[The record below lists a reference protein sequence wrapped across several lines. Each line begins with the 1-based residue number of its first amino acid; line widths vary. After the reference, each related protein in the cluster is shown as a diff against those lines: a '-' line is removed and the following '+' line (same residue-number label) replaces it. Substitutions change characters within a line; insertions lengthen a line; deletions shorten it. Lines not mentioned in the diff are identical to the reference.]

1 MWFERRKLTWPEH
14 DQPSFFSQIWKLV
27 LALLCG
33 VIVVVWWYKLYF
45 VAGEWI
51 KTIPSKIFV
60 ASHKDN
66 HKNKNLPSINALLV
80 WVGGEWHRWSY
91 NADTII
97 FASYNPNTS
106 TLNMVSVPRDLY
118 INITWWVSQRV
129 NYVMDYYIL
138 KWETLAYGADKL
150 REKISS
156 IVWEKIDY
164 YAVVDFGA
172 FEKIVDDLW
181 WLEVNVPKRLV
192 DTSFPVD
199 NYNYGTLVIE
209 SWVQTMNW
217 ETALNYARSRHST
230 SDFDRSKRQQ
240 IIIKALISKLISFNS
255 ISKIDDIY
263 SNFSSFIT
271 TNVGVWDM
279 IKYFPY
285 ARQLD
290 HINSWVLQ
298 SDCPANLNQMKPW
311 CLLYS
316 PDRSLFWWAAVIIPY
331 GAKPSKLSYYDNI
344 QKFVKIVLG
353 NNKWLSIDKTINIY
367 NSIDKDLSKRSIASE
382 LGVELMRYGY
392 DVGFVWNNSQIL
404 DRTYILNNTW
414 STDVLLDQLHKFM
427 TFLPLTKEDI
437 WTGLIEQNIKD
448 QNESPIW
455 VMWNENNQTWSI
467 ADLDISYSGNYFI
480 GKDIEK
486 SDISILIWNDFVVK
500 TWVNYNTI
508 DGFLEK

>member
-1 MWFERRKLTWPEH
+1 
-14 DQPSFFSQIWKLV
+14 
-27 LALLCG
+27 
-33 VIVVVWWYKLYF
+33 
-45 VAGEWI
+45 
-51 KTIPSKIFV
+51 
-60 ASHKDN
+60 
-66 HKNKNLPSINALLV
+66 
-80 WVGGEWHRWSY
+80 
-91 NADTII
+91 
-97 FASYNPNTS
+97 
-106 TLNMVSVPRDLY
+106 
-118 INITWWVSQRV
+118 
-129 NYVMDYYIL
+129 
-138 KWETLAYGADKL
+138 
-150 REKISS
+150 
-156 IVWEKIDY
+156 
-164 YAVVDFGA
+164 
-172 FEKIVDDLW
+172 
-181 WLEVNVPKRLV
+181 
-192 DTSFPVD
+192 
-199 NYNYGTLVIE
+199 
-209 SWVQTMNW
+209 
-217 ETALNYARSRHST
+217 
-230 SDFDRSKRQQ
+230 
-240 IIIKALISKLISFNS
+240 
-255 ISKIDDIY
+255 
-263 SNFSSFIT
+263 
-271 TNVGVWDM
+271 
-279 IKYFPY
+279 
-285 ARQLD
+285 
-290 HINSWVLQ
+290 
-298 SDCPANLNQMKPW
+298 MKPW

-392 DVGFVWNNSQIL
+392 DVGFIWNNSQIL

-480 GKDIEK
+480 GKNIEK
-486 SDISILIWNDFVVK
+486 SDISILIWNDFVIK